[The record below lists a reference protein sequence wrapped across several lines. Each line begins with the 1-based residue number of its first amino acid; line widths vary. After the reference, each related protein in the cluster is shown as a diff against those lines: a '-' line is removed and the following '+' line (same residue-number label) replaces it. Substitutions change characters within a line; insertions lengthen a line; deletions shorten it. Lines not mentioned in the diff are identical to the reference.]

1 MGYADQP
8 GVIPR
13 AVEDLFSRKSLLKD
27 ELRVWA
33 SFVEIYNEQIRDLL
47 EPSGLRQEQANL
59 RIMDHPALG
68 VIIPGLVEA
77 ACQSVMEARR
87 SLLEIILVYIHSIL

>member
-33 SFVEIYNEQIRDLL
+33 SFVEIYNEQTLASKSAK
-47 EPSGLRQEQANL
+47 EVEV
-59 RIMDHPALG
+59 ALVG
-68 VIIPGLVEA
+68 PN
-77 ACQSVMEARR
+77 R
-87 SLLEIILVYIHSIL
+87 S